1 MGIGEVRS
9 RPLEWYFGQGL
20 PVEGRYDMPLIAAQ
34 DVDLDELALIRFTSI
49 DDDDAEAGA
58 LTVHFFEDDER
69 VDQVWTRPEEQVDRL
84 RSYKQML
91 SPDFSLYTNR
101 PVVEQI
107 INTYRNR
114 WCGALWQ
121 REGSTVIPTVSW
133 SDGASF
139 DFCFDGLEEGTVV
152 AVSTVG
158 VRDLPAGFMRGYR
171 EMVRLVH
178 PGAVVC
184 YGTPFEEMAEMVPVV
199 EVPYLR
205 NARVAVRLPGGSGG
219 G

>member
-1 MGIGEVRS
+1 MDAGEVRS

-34 DVDLDELALIRFTSI
+34 DVDLETLALVRFTSI
-49 DDDDAEAGA
+49 DDGDAEAGA

-69 VDQVWTRPEEQVDRL
+69 FDQVWNRPEVQVDRL
-84 RSYKQML
+84 RAYKQVL
-91 SPDFSLYTNR
+91 SPDFSLFTDR

-107 INTYRNR
+107 VNTYRNR

-121 REGSTVIPTVSW
+121 REGLTVIPTASW

-139 DFCFDGLEEGTVV
+139 DFCFDGLEEGSVV
-152 AVSTVG
+152 AISTVG
-158 VRDLPAGFMRGYR
+158 VRDLQEGFMRGYR
-171 EMVRLVH
+171 EMVRIVR
-178 PGAVVC
+178 PETVVC
-184 YGTPFEEMAEMVPVV
+184 YGTPFEEMAGVVPVV

-205 NARVAVRLPGGSGG
+205 NAKVAGRLPGGIGG
-219 G
+219 R